1 MDKNQSKT
9 QGHSRRSMLTG
20 SISGLSSIWLATHW
34 PGILAAQEHAHTVA
48 ESGRPATFGFF
59 SPDQAVEIESVV
71 AQIIPTDDSPG
82 AREAGTIYFIDRALT
97 TFDQDKQAAYTQGLK
112 DLRAKTRELFPNAD
126 KFSDLNPAQQVQVLT
141 AMEKTAFFGLVRLHT
156 IVGFFANPEYGGNQE
171 KNGWDLIWVLD
182 KVSWGTPLG
191 AHRRHDKTKRKHAP
205 RFGSTEKNQS
215 RKPT

>member
-9 QGHSRRSMLTG
+9 QGHSRRSMLTA

-71 AQIIPTDDSPG
+71 AQIIPTDDTPG

-112 DLRAKTRELFPNAD
+112 DVRAKTRELFPNTD
-126 KFSDLNPAQQVQVLT
+126 KFSELNSDQQVQVLT
-141 AMEKTAFFGLVRLHT
+141 AMEKTAFFAQVRLHT
-156 IVGFFANPEYGGNQE
+156 IIGFFANPEYVGDDEQ
-171 KNGWDLIWVLD
+171 IR
-182 KVSWGTPLG
+182 GTDG
-191 AHRRHDKTKRKHAP
+191 A
-205 RFGSTEKNQS
+205 F
-215 RKPT
+215 